1 MQERVVVPVWRASI
15 APSRPFI
22 LAATLEYS
30 ALPDDLSANV
40 VGRSSWGRLGLIVA
54 TAVFVHPGF
63 RGCLTLELVNE
74 GTARL
79 LYRPDLASLSSRCTG
94 LSMQLPR
101 GRGRQR
107 STQPPYARKH
117 RASRRSTLSSN
128 GLRTWERSCARGSAE
143 LPCVPS
149 SLKGQAERKTS
160 QYPNRAAGS
169 WLRAK
174 CSHQAPDGWED
185 QWPRRKGGRPVDYAR
200 SEATP

>member
-1 MQERVVVPVWRASI
+1 MVLRRTRRSGIDPVKQSQDDIDEMQERVVVPFGEHLWLHPRH
-15 APSRPFI
+15 FI
-22 LAATLEYS
+22 LAATLEYL

-54 TAVFVHPGF
+54 TLSSCIPAFADVS
-63 RGCLTLELVNE
+63 RWSLSTR

-128 GLRTWERSCARGSAE
+128 GLRTWEKELRSRLG
-143 LPCVPS
+143 
-149 SLKGQAERKTS
+149 
-160 QYPNRAAGS
+160 
-169 WLRAK
+169 
-174 CSHQAPDGWED
+174 
-185 QWPRRKGGRPVDYAR
+185 
-200 SEATP
+200 